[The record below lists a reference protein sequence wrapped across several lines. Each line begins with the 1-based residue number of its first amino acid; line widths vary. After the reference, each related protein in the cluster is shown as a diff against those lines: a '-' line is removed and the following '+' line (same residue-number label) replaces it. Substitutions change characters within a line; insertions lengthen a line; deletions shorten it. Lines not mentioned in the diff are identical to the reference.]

1 MGSSRIQNGGI
12 LLKAP
17 GDDKAHLPGQ
27 EISINLPDP
36 TLQ

>member
-17 GDDKAHLPGQ
+17 RDDKAHLSRQ
-27 EISINLPDP
+27 ENSFNLPDP